1 MLLEYVW
8 RFPHICLPERIPGYS
23 KIKLHASMCFI
34 LPTLKAIITIYL
46 EYLGTGPLTQLAN
59 YQCDGFAIDLIDL
72 IVVCNRHILF
82 LSFLYN
88 LHTLRIGESRCAT
101 GLAPD
106 ATTGEKVVTQSSYGV
121 KYFNRDNIEFNFTLC
136 TKQI

>member
-1 MLLEYVW
+1 
-8 RFPHICLPERIPGYS
+8 
-23 KIKLHASMCFI
+23 MCFI

-46 EYLGTGPLTQLAN
+46 EYLGIGPLTQLAN
-59 YQCDGFAIDLIDL
+59 YQSNGFAISVIM
-72 IVVCNRHILF
+72 ICNRHILF

-121 KYFNRDNIEFNFTLC
+121 KYFNRNNIEFNFTLC

>member
-1 MLLEYVW
+1 M
-8 RFPHICLPERIPGYS
+8 R
-23 KIKLHASMCFI
+23 FI

-46 EYLGTGPLTQLAN
+46 EYLGTGPVAQLAN
-59 YQCDGFAIDLIDL
+59 YQSNGFVINV

-106 ATTGEKVVTQSSYGV
+106 ATTGEKIVTQSSYGV

>member
-8 RFPHICLPERIPGYS
+8 QFPHICLPERIPRYS
-23 KIKLHASMCFI
+23 KIKLHTSMRFI

-59 YQCDGFAIDLIDL
+59 YQCDGFAIDLI
-72 IVVCNRHILF
+72 VVCDRHILF

-88 LHTLRIGESRCAT
+88 HRTLRIGESRCAT

-106 ATTGEKVVTQSSYGV
+106 ATTGEKIVTQSSYGV

>member
-1 MLLEYVW
+1 M
-8 RFPHICLPERIPGYS
+8 R
-23 KIKLHASMCFI
+23 FI

-46 EYLGTGPLTQLAN
+46 EYLGIGPLTQLAN
-59 YQCDGFAIDLIDL
+59 YQSNGFAINV